1 MDGALVVDKP
11 EGMTSHDVVVT
22 VRRLLSEPR
31 IGHLGTLDPFACGVL
46 VLLLGRATR
55 LARFYRH
62 LEKSYSGTIRFGF
75 ATTTY
80 DREGDAASPDC
91 APVLAEAQ
99 LRSLFR
105 EFLGRRLQEPPS
117 FSAKKVSGVPAYR
130 LARKGQA
137 VSLKAVPITIH
148 ELELVAIEG
157 PCVRFR
163 ARVSAGAYVRSL
175 AHELGQRLRVGA
187 HLTELRRTAVGE
199 FGESSAISLSSLMQ
213 QSGKE
218 LAPVIPP
225 ERLLGDLPGTVLQSE
240 PAARASHGRDVE
252 IDCPGNLARLLDEHG
267 RLIAVAERRREAWFH
282 PLVVMQE
289 PARSPSNPPGSP
301 A

>member
-11 EGMTSHDVVVT
+11 TGMTSHDVVLT

-31 IGHLGTLDPFACGVL
+31 IGHLGTLDPFAGGILVL
-46 VLLLGRATR
+46 VLGRATR

-62 LEKSYSGTIRFGF
+62 VEKSYSGTIRFGF

-80 DREGDAASPDC
+80 DREGDAASADC
-91 APVLAEAQ
+91 APVLAEEQ
-99 LRSLFR
+99 LCSLFR
-105 EFLGRRLQEPPS
+105 EFQGRRLQEPPP
-117 FSAKKVSGVPAYR
+117 FSAKKISGVPAYR
-130 LARKGQA
+130 LARKGLA
-137 VSLKAVPITIH
+137 VALKAVPITVH

-163 ARVSAGAYVRSL
+163 ARVSAGAYIRSL

-187 HLTELRRTAVGE
+187 HLAELRRTAVGE
-199 FGESSAISLSSLMQ
+199 FGESSAISLSSLTQ
-213 QSGKE
+213 QFSKG

-225 ERLLGDLPGTVLQSE
+225 ERLLGDLPGIVLQSE
-240 PAARASHGRDVE
+240 PAARATHGRDVE
-252 IDCPGNLARLLDEHG
+252 IDCPRNLARLLDEQGH
-267 RLIAVAERRREAWFH
+267 LIAVAERRRGAWFH
-282 PLVVMQE
+282 PLVVMRE
-289 PARSPSNPPGSP
+289 PGMLMANEPGSP

>member
-11 EGMTSHDVVVT
+11 TGMTSHDVVVT

-31 IGHLGTLDPFACGVL
+31 IGHLGTLDPFAGGVL
-46 VLLLGRATR
+46 VLVLGRATR

-62 LEKSYSGTIRFGF
+62 VEKSYSGTIRFGF
-75 ATTTY
+75 ATITY
-80 DREGDAASPDC
+80 DREGDATSADC
-91 APVLAEAQ
+91 APVLAEAR

-105 EFLGRRLQEPPS
+105 EFLGRRLQEPPMY
-117 FSAKKVSGVPAYR
+117 SAKKVSGVPSYR

-137 VSLKAVPITIH
+137 VPLEAVPITVH
-148 ELELVAIEG
+148 ELELVALEG

-163 ARVSAGAYVRSL
+163 ARVSAGAYIRSL

-199 FGESSAISLSSLMQ
+199 FGESSAISLSSLME
-213 QSGKE
+213 QSVKG
-218 LAPVIPP
+218 LAPVISP
-225 ERLLGDLPGTVLQSE
+225 ERLLGDLPGIVLQSE
-240 PAARASHGRDVE
+240 PAVHASHGRDVE
-252 IDCPGNLARLLDEHG
+252 IDCPRNLARLLDAQG
-267 RLIAVAERRREAWFH
+267 RLIAVAERRRGAWFH
-282 PLVVMQE
+282 PMVVMRE
-289 PARSPSNPPGSP
+289 PGMLLANEPGSP